1 MKQLTYLKKNVLQWW
16 NVPEPELQLPTDV
29 IVRPLAAARCDAD
42 KIFLFNNITRPM
54 QVGLALHYLDPVTI
68 DLLGKNPFQ
77 GPIPVGHECVA
88 EVVSCGD
95 AVSAFQRGDKVIV
108 PWAISCGSC
117 SHCLSSL
124 TSKCLE
130 AGDTFIS
137 GYGFGEPM
145 GSWGGMVSDLLRVP
159 YADHMLVRLP
169 AGIDPVS
176 VASASDNIPDAWRTV
191 APLLKQKPGAP
202 VLVVGGAAPSIGL
215 YAVGIAIALG
225 SEQVTYVDY
234 DLCRLEIAADWGA
247 HSVQIPQ
254 KERHRSKWY
263 RQQAPRRS
271 GVYPISVDASARPD
285 GLRYAIRSLA
295 PGGTCTSVGFYFQK
309 KTSLPLM
316 QMYTND
322 ATFHTGISHPRADL
336 PEVLDLIASGK
347 FKPEKVT
354 TVLANWEDASEAY
367 LERTTK
373 VVVHRPALFQL

>member
-16 NVPEPELQLPTDV
+16 DVPEPELQQPTDV

-42 KIFLFNNITRPM
+42 KIFLFNNVTRPM

-108 PWAISCGSC
+108 PWSISCGSC

-169 AGIDPVS
+169 AGIDPIS

-191 APLLKQKPGAP
+191 APLLKQTPGAP

-215 YAVGIAIALG
+215 YAAGIAVALE
-225 SEQVTYVDY
+225 SSHVDYVDA
-234 DLCRLEIAADWGA
+234 DPTRLEIAQALGA
-247 HSVQIPQ
+247 HPVSIPKKGRQ
-254 KERHRSKWY
+254 RKRWY
-263 RQQAPRRS
+263 RQHAPQRS
-271 GVYPISVDASARPD
+271 GRYPISIDASARPD

-309 KTSLPLM
+309 GTSLPLM

-322 ATFHTGISHPRADL
+322 VTFRTGISHPRADL
-336 PEVLDLIASGK
+336 SDVLNLIERRMFRPELI
-347 FKPEKVT
+347 T
-354 TVLANWEDASEAY
+354 TLLANWEDASEAY

-373 VVVHRPALFQL
+373 VVVHRASAFV

>member
-1 MKQLTYLKKNVLQWW
+1 M
-16 NVPEPELQLPTDV
+16 
-29 IVRPLAAARCDAD
+29 
-42 KIFLFNNITRPM
+42 
-54 QVGLALHYLDPVTI
+54 
-68 DLLGKNPFQ
+68 
-77 GPIPVGHECVA
+77 GHECVA

-215 YAVGIAIALG
+215 YAAGIAIALG
-225 SEQVTYVDY
+225 SEHVTYVDY
-234 DLCRLEIAADWGA
+234 DLRRLEIAQALGT
-247 HSVQIPQ
+247 HPVPIPNRKRQ
-254 KERHRSKWY
+254 RKRWY
-263 RQQAPRRS
+263 RQHAPRRS
-271 GVYPISVDASARPD
+271 GRYLISVDASARPD
-285 GLRYAIRSLA
+285 GLRYAIRLLA
-295 PGGTCTSVGFYFQK
+295 SGGTCTSVGFYFQK
-309 KTSLPLM
+309 GTSLPLM

-322 ATFHTGISHPRADL
+322 VTFRTGISHPRADL
-336 PEVLDLIASGK
+336 SDVLNLIEQRMFRPELI
-347 FKPEKVT
+347 T
-354 TVLANWEDASEAY
+354 TLLANWEDASEAY

-373 VVVHRPALFQL
+373 VVVHRASAFV